1 MVKGCFRK
9 YGRFVCEARRAG
21 DKNPTLA
28 VQADCAKLL
37 GNSAYGKTLTNKL
50 RFKDVLYKREVDLT
64 RYAKRMTYIHTEPI
78 FEDLYELNLAK
89 VEIIQDLPMQ
99 IAIFV
104 YSYAKLRM
112 LEPVYDLLFKFIS
125 HADISLVQ
133 TDTDSMY
140 YGLFSNSIEDV
151 IKPELRTQFF
161 TEYNSWFPAL
171 ACDKHNAEFIQTKSE
186 YREWVPQECCKERTL
201 YDKRTLGLFKLEYSG
216 NAIVALNSKTY
227 FCHGDIEK
235 ISSKGLS
242 KKQNNLTFDDFAN
255 VLKTKQSVSGENVSF
270 RVCDNHVFT
279 TKQTKVGLSYFY
291 PKRKVQPDG
300 IHTLPL
306 DI

>member
-1 MVKGCFRK
+1 
-9 YGRFVCEARRAG
+9 
-21 DKNPTLA
+21 
-28 VQADCAKLL
+28 
-37 GNSAYGKTLTNKL
+37 
-50 RFKDVLYKREVDLT
+50 
-64 RYAKRMTYIHTEPI
+64 MTYIHTEPI

-112 LEPVYDLLFKFIS
+112 LELVYDFLFKFIS
-125 HADISLVQ
+125 HADIALVQ

-140 YGLFSNSIEDV
+140 YGLSSNSIEDV